1 MTRPM
6 KPFMVLLALTAIL
19 AGCEDTITPPAAT
32 TPEPAATPDPSPAPT
47 VPTERQITCD
57 DSAIRLADRDSGI
70 HGAIIAD
77 TLHMGGAK
85 APVTCQAPANQSLEA
100 GLSMPGDRTAQVQQ
114 SLYYLIVI
122 RYPSGNRL
130 YVISRR
136 GDGTSCV
143 VDTNDRCVA
152 QVTGLPDDFDLGDLS
167 PGVPPE
173 IPEGRPAPPNVDD
186 PPPAA
191 NGTPPGAASSPQPRD
206 RATGVTVAGPL
217 LTWAAVPRAL
227 SYDVYWGTTRDLRGT
242 PINTAST
249 FLSISTS
256 ADLAAGTLYYWRV
269 DAKNEAGTTRG
280 NVWSFTT
287 GHPPPATPQPPTFAS
302 ATASSSGRYAGY
314 TTSPDQALDGDDAT
328 MWCATRVPAWFRLD
342 LGEIHS
348 VSWVKVN
355 ASSHTVHGN
364 VEISTDGSSW
374 TRVSSF
380 HMTVDERR
388 TFQLDRRIRY
398 VRINFTQ
405 TSAPRSHIW
414 QACISD
420 ITTSVGTTGKAPP
433 TSATASATASSYG
446 SYGGYTASPD
456 QAIDGDNDTFW
467 CATRVP
473 AWFRWDLGEIR
484 SVSSLNVNVYYH
496 TVHGNVE
503 VSTDGSSWTRVSSFD
518 TTASDT
524 GSSGIENDSERKTF
538 RVDRRIRYV
547 RINFTQTDA
556 PRSHIWKACI
566 SEVSTSETGAQP
578 SLSIADDSATEGWTL
593 SFAVT
598 LSAAASRTVTVS
610 YRTSDGTA
618 HSSSDYAAGNGT
630 LRFRAGETR
639 KTISVRTT
647 DDNRNES
654 NETFTVRLH
663 DASGATISDDSATG
677 TIINDDGSTGSGT
690 AVASSYGSYAGY
702 TASPDQAID
711 GDNDTFWCAT
721 RVPAWF
727 RWDLGEIRSASS
739 RLDVDVYYHTV
750 HGSIE
755 TSTDGSSWT
764 RLITFDTTASDTG
777 SSGIESDSER
787 KSYLILRSFRY
798 VRINFTQTDA
808 PRSHIW
814 KACISEVSAS

>member
-1 MTRPM
+1 M
-6 KPFMVLLALTAIL
+6 KAAMVLLALTAIL
-19 AGCEDTITPPAAT
+19 AGCEETTLTPPAAT
-32 TPEPAATPDPSPAPT
+32 TPEPAATPTPAPAPT
-47 VPTERQITCD
+47 TPTERQATCD
-57 DSAIRLADRDSGI
+57 DSAIRLADRGSGI

-77 TLHMGGAK
+77 TLHMGGAT
-85 APVTCQAPANQSLEA
+85 APVTCQVPANQSLEA

-136 GDGTSCV
+136 PDGTSCV

-152 QVTGLPDDFDLGDLS
+152 QVIVLPEDFDLERLPPD
-167 PGVPPE
+167 VPPL
-173 IPEGRPAPPNVDD
+173 IPEGRLAPPNVDD

-217 LTWAAVPRAL
+217 LTWAAVPGAL

-287 GHPPPATPQPPTFAS
+287 GQPPPATPRPPTFAS

-342 LGEIHS
+342 LGEIRN

-355 ASSHTVHGN
+355 VSSLTVHGN

-380 HMTVDERR
+380 HMTADERR
-388 TFQLDRRIRY
+388 TFSIDRRIRY

-405 TSAPRSHIW
+405 TSAPRSYIW

-433 TSATASATASSYG
+433 TSATASSYG

-556 PRSHIWKACI
+556 PSSHIWEACI
-566 SEVSTSETGAQP
+566 SEVSTSDTAQP

-598 LSAAASRTVTVS
+598 LSAAASSTVTVS

-618 HSSSDYAAGNGT
+618 QSSSDYSAGNGT

-654 NETFTVRLH
+654 NETFTVTLH
-663 DASGATISDDSATG
+663 NASGATISDDSATG
-677 TIINDDGSTGSGT
+677 TIINDDGGTGSGT
-690 AVASSYGSYAGY
+690 ATASSHGSYAGY

-711 GDNDTFWCAT
+711 GDNDTYWCAT

-727 RWDLGEIRSASS
+727 RWDLGGIRSAPS

-750 HGSIE
+750 HGNIE

-777 SSGIESDSER
+777 SSGIENDSER

-808 PRSHIW
+808 PRSHIY